1 MLRKLLIKL
10 VGNNVELT
18 RLKANLWNLA
28 VILVSTILLWPIFSL
43 IVLSLGDSQGLW
55 IHLFENV
62 IFKYVSTTLTLMI
75 GVLMLALLFGIST
88 AWIITRYDFLFK
100 KYIDLMLILPAACPA
115 YLVAYA
121 YTDFFEYAGPLQG
134 GLRNFMHWSSASEY
148 YFPEIRSIGG
158 AIFVLG
164 SVLYPYIY
172 LLARTAFLQTPVN
185 LLEITSIYGRNKFW
199 NVSFPIARPAIV
211 AGAALVSME
220 VVSDFGTVEYFS
232 LETLTLGIFNVWIG
246 MNNITAASQISI
258 FTFLFI
264 ILLLL
269 IETRSRSEKRFH
281 NNGGHQGQ
289 NFIKEVKSFK
299 AMPLIII
306 CFIPV
311 LCGFFIP
318 VGILI
323 SNISQFYTFTEV
335 KIIIPILKNTI
346 IVASL
351 GAVIIVSVATFLACT
366 AAAKGDKKLQ
376 NFTSFS
382 AMGYAFPGTM
392 LAIGILIMA
401 GTIDKALSHPFF
413 LPYIAKEPVFISGT
427 ILVLL
432 FAYLVRFLAV
442 GYGANLSGLSKI
454 SENINWA
461 SRTLSKSFSNTITN
475 VSIPL
480 IKKSIVAGGLL
491 AFVDI
496 IKELPMTLL
505 LRPFNFETLA
515 TYTYQF
521 AHDELM
527 AQAALPALIIILFG
541 LIPVIFLNGVLR
553 K

>member
-1 MLRKLLIKL
+1 MPKKLLIRL
-10 VGNNVELT
+10 VGNNLGLT
-18 RLKANLWNLA
+18 RLKANLWSLA
-28 VILVSTILLWPIFSL
+28 VIIVSTILLWPIVSL
-43 IVLSLGDSQGLW
+43 IVLSFGDSQGLW

-62 IFKYVSTTLTLMI
+62 IFKYVTTTLTLMV
-75 GVLMLALLFGIST
+75 GVLVLALIFGVST
-88 AWIITRYDFLFK
+88 AWIITRYNFPFK

-121 YTDFFEYAGPLQG
+121 YTDFFEYAGPLQV
-134 GLRNFMHWSSASEY
+134 GLRTLMGWTNASEY

-164 SVLYPYIY
+164 SVLYPYIF
-172 LLARTAFLQTPVN
+172 LLARTAFLQTPN
-185 LLEITSIYGRNKFW
+185 SLLEVSSIYGRSKFW
-199 NVSFPIARPAIV
+199 NVSLPIARPAIV
-211 AGAALVSME
+211 AGSALVCME

-269 IETRSRSEKRFH
+269 IETRSRSEKRF
-281 NNGGHQGQ
+281 NNSGRHQDQ
-289 NFIKEVKSFK
+289 NFIIEIKSLK
-299 AMPLIII
+299 AIALILI

-318 VGILI
+318 VLILI
-323 SNISQFYTFTEV
+323 SNISQFYSINELI
-335 KIIIPILKNTI
+335 IIIPILKNTI

-351 GAVIIVSVATFLACT
+351 GAIIIVSIATFLACT
-366 AAAKGDKKLQ
+366 TAAKGSKKLQ
-376 NFTSFS
+376 NFTNIS

-392 LAIGILIMA
+392 LAIGVLITA
-401 GTIDKALSHPFF
+401 GAIDNAIRHTF
-413 LPYIAKEPVFISGT
+413 LFSYLAKEPIFISGT

-442 GYGANLSGLSKI
+442 SYGANLSGISKI

-461 SRTLSKSFSNTITN
+461 SRTLSKSFSNTITH

-480 IKKSIVAGGLL
+480 IKKSIIAGGLL

-515 TYTYQF
+515 TYSYQF

-541 LIPVIFLNGVLR
+541 LLPVIFLNSVL
-553 K
+553 KK